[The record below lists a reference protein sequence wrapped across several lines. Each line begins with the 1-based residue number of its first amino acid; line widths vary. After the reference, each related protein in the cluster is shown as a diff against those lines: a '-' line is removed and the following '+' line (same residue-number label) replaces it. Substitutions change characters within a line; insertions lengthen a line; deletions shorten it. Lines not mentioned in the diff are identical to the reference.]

1 MTQDSPYKIVKL
13 VNGEDIICMMEEDG
27 DKSYK
32 VIWPLKMQI
41 LPKMT
46 KKGIMESLNLSTW
59 IQSYTEERIFNVP
72 VQSVVMMTEP
82 SPGLSKYYEYVLRKL
97 MNSDVEEQ
105 EGDWSDEVDEE
116 DIYDELLEEE
126 ESPSKLIH

>member
-59 IQSYTEERIFNVP
+59 IQSYTEERVFNCLLYT
-72 VQSVVMMTEP
+72 SP
-82 SPGLSKYYEYVLRKL
+82 SPR
-97 MNSDVEEQ
+97 D
-105 EGDWSDEVDEE
+105 
-116 DIYDELLEEE
+116 
-126 ESPSKLIH
+126 

>member
-41 LPKMT
+41 
-46 KKGIMESLNLSTW
+46 
-59 IQSYTEERIFNVP
+59 F
-72 VQSVVMMTEP
+72 
-82 SPGLSKYYEYVLRKL
+82 PGLQFL
-97 MNSDVEEQ
+97 N
-105 EGDWSDEVDEE
+105 
-116 DIYDELLEEE
+116 
-126 ESPSKLIH
+126 

>member
-72 VQSVVMMTEP
+72 VQS
-82 SPGLSKYYEYVLRKL
+82 LS
-97 MNSDVEEQ
+97 
-105 EGDWSDEVDEE
+105 
-116 DIYDELLEEE
+116 
-126 ESPSKLIH
+126 LIHI

>member
-116 DIYDELLEEE
+116 DIYDELLEDEE
-126 ESPSKLIH
+126 TPSKLIH